1 MYPVIFLGLFSLIC
15 LAMTLFYLRVTFP
28 GKEKREPKN
37 EKEVLKELSK
47 EYKKRTKSKGNK

>member
-1 MYPVIFLGLFSLIC
+1 
-15 LAMTLFYLRVTFP
+15 MTLFYLRVTFP